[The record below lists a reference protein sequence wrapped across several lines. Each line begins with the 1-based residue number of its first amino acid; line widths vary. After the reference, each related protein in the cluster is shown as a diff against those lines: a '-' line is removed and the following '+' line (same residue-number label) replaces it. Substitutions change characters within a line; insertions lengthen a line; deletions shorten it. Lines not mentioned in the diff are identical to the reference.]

1 MLTCANR
8 RRRAFIRPR
17 IALLDTRPDDRPCL
31 LLPVFNDW
39 DAVRLLVNSLDT
51 VLTSAGVRAD
61 VLVVDDASTMPRPD
75 AFGQQTFASIRT
87 LSVLRLRRNLGH
99 QRAIAI
105 GLTWL
110 YTNSTCRTF
119 IVMDG
124 DGEDDPTDVPRLLDA
139 FRATGGAHIVFAER
153 RRRSESIRFRVGYA
167 IYRWLHVLLT
177 GRQVRVGNFSVLPRQ
192 ALDALVVVSEL
203 WSHYAAAVLKARLPY
218 STVPTARARRL
229 AGTPSMNV
237 TALVVHGLS
246 AMSVYSD
253 TIGIRLLAG
262 AGVLAMLAAAV
273 GMATFWGLLPPATF
287 WSRAAGVVVPVGLNT
302 VALALIFSI
311 TVLLARQNFGFIPQ
325 RDYHWFVSDVT
336 EVCSPTEP

>member
-1 MLTCANR
+1 MLV
-8 RRRAFIRPR
+8 
-17 IALLDTRPDDRPCL
+17 D
-31 LLPVFNDW
+31 
-39 DAVRLLVNSLDT
+39 SLDT
-51 VLTSAGVRAD
+51 VLTSAGIRAD
-61 VLVVDDASTMPRPD
+61 ILIVDDGSTMPRPV
-75 AFGQQTFASIRT
+75 AFGQQSFAAIRKVA
-87 LSVLRLRRNLGH
+87 VLRLRRNLGH

-110 YTNSTCRTF
+110 YANTAHETF

-124 DGEDDPTDVPRLLDA
+124 DGEYDPADVPKLLDA
-139 FRATGGAHIVFAER
+139 FRSAGGRQIVFAER
-153 RRRSESIRFRVGYA
+153 RRRAESFRFRVGYTT
-167 IYRWLHVLLT
+167 YRWLHVLLT
-177 GRQVRVGNFSVLPRQ
+177 GRQVRVGNFSVLPRR
-192 ALDALVVVSEL
+192 AVDALVVVSEL

-229 AGTPSMNV
+229 AGTPSMNM

-253 TIGIRLLAG
+253 TIGIRLIAG

-336 EVCSPTEP
+336 EVRGPTEPLRT